1 MDLSDCRDACL
12 QTHVACLHAATHVLQ
27 KGEDHP
33 RDLVRTLWDCA
44 DQSVV
49 AANLMSRGSPFHSV
63 TCGACAALCEAVV
76 KEATEGS
83 YADDP
88 ILAKCVADA
97 ERCAK
102 LCWEMAEHESHADRA
117 AAE

>member
-12 QTHVACLHAATHVLQ
+12 KTHVACIHAATHVLQ
-27 KGEDHP
+27 KGAAHP

-44 DQSVV
+44 DQTVV
-49 AANLMSRGSPFHSV
+49 AANLMSRGSPHHHV

-76 KEATEGS
+76 REAGS
-83 YADDP
+83 ATAGDP
-88 ILAKCVADA
+88 IVATCVEHAQA
-97 ERCAK
+97 CAK
-102 LCWEMAEHESHADRA
+102 LCREMAAHGGKDDRA

>member
-1 MDLSDCRDACL
+1 MDLSECRDACL

-27 KGEDHP
+27 KGEAHP

-44 DQSVV
+44 DQTVV
-49 AANLMSRGSPFHSV
+49 AANLMSRGSPFHHV
-63 TCGACAALCEAVV
+63 TCGACAALCAAVV
-76 KEATEGS
+76 LEAG
-83 YADDP
+83 AAGAAVDP
-88 ILAKCVADA
+88 IVAACVAHA

-102 LCWEMAEHESHADRA
+102 LCREMAEHAAPGARA